1 MVWFALFVAG
11 TSTLSAQTPRT
22 MSYQGVLADPSG
34 KLMSDGTYKVTIR
47 LYDDMNATSAV
58 YTEDHTV
65 YLTHGVFNVMIGSV
79 TPFPA
84 ALTFD
89 KTYFIGMSVN
99 DGTEMVPRT
108 AMTST
113 PYAMRAE
120 TATNV
125 APNAKGVVNSL
136 NGTQGDLIIKGDGAT
151 TVTQKGNVIT
161 IGTPFGIIDKGGNVT
176 QIPTNVT
183 FAGDLTGTVN
193 TNNSTWSVNVNTN
206 AITNSKL
213 AAGSVTTQKISA
225 SGASS
230 GQALMSNGSSVE
242 WGNPTPGGSAGGDL
256 SGTYPN
262 PSVANNAITS
272 AKILDGTI
280 VDADIDAAA
289 AISDTKLGTISTSGK
304 VLNSAT
310 TATSSNTVSTIVA
323 RDASGNFTAGVITAS
338 LTGTASNASNLQNKT
353 WEAPGA
359 IGSTTPNSGA
369 FSTLSAS
376 MNPSSASTDIVT
388 SNAGTLETRT
398 VSSLNEQITVARN
411 SSLTGSGLTASP
423 LGI

>member
-1 MVWFALFVAG
+1 MKSRMFFLVSMVWFALFVAG

-206 AITNSKL
+206 AITNNKL
-213 AAGSVTTQKISA
+213 AAGAVTTQKI
-225 SGASS
+225 
-230 GQALMSNGSSVE
+230 
-242 WGNPTPGGSAGGDL
+242 
-256 SGTYPN
+256 
-262 PSVANNAITS
+262 
-272 AKILDGTI
+272 
-280 VDADIDAAA
+280 
-289 AISDTKLGTISTSGK
+289 
-304 VLNSAT
+304 
-310 TATSSNTVSTIVA
+310 
-323 RDASGNFTAGVITAS
+323 
-338 LTGTASNASNLQNKT
+338 
-353 WEAPGA
+353 
-359 IGSTTPNSGA
+359 
-369 FSTLSAS
+369 
-376 MNPSSASTDIVT
+376 
-388 SNAGTLETRT
+388 
-398 VSSLNEQITVARN
+398 
-411 SSLTGSGLTASP
+411 
-423 LGI
+423 